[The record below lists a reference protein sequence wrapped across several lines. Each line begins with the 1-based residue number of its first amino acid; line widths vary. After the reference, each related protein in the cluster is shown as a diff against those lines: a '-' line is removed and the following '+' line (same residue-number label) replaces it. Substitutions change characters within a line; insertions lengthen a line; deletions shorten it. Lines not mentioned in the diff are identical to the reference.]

1 MEDAALYAEL
11 SDKIIILATST
22 IRLAV
27 ALLIMPVFSDEI
39 IPPLV
44 RNSLFV
50 TLAIVVVY
58 LQSDFDVDALTTA
71 GWLSLFAKEI
81 FIGVVI
87 GFFFG
92 LFLWAFEAAG
102 TIIDTQIGAS
112 MAMVYDP
119 ISGHEVT
126 LYGDFLGR
134 WVNFVFIASGGLLFL
149 VLSIFESYSLW
160 PVAAPIPDLKQAS
173 VLFLQSEFSR
183 FIKLLLMIASP
194 IMVVIFIIDMSM
206 GMINRFAKRLD
217 ILFIT
222 LALKGLAALLMLIV
236 MIPTIIEILLN
247 QLDLHK
253 NGLDAVTQKIIGS
266 LPSR

>member
-1 MEDAALYAEL
+1 MEDPVLYSLL
-11 SDKIIILATST
+11 SDKILVLASST
-22 IRLAV
+22 LRLAV

-39 IPPLV
+39 IPALV
-44 RNSLFV
+44 RNSLFI

-58 LQSDFDVDALTTA
+58 LQPSLDVDTLTIS

-102 TIIDTQIGAS
+102 TIVDTQIGAS
-112 MAMVYDP
+112 MAMIYDP

-134 WVNFVFIASGGLLFL
+134 WVNFVFVASGGLMFL
-149 VLSIFESYSLW
+149 VLTVLESYAIW
-160 PVAAPIPDLKQAS
+160 PVSEPIPDLQQAS
-173 VLFLQSEFSR
+173 LLFLESEFSR
-183 FIKLLLMIASP
+183 FVKLILMIASP
-194 IMVVIFIIDMSM
+194 IVVVVFMVDMAM

-217 ILFIT
+217 ILFVS
-222 LALKGLAALLMLIV
+222 LAIKGLVALLMLVIL
-236 MIPTIIEILLN
+236 IPTMIEILMM
-247 QLDLHK
+247 QLDMHK
-253 NGLDAVTQKIIGS
+253 QGIDGVTRSVIGK
-266 LPSR
+266 

>member
-1 MEDAALYAEL
+1 MESAEL
-11 SDKIIILATST
+11 YSYLGEQIIVLGFST
-22 IRLAV
+22 LRLAV
-27 ALLIMPVFSDEI
+27 AFLTIPIFSNEI

-50 TLAIVVVY
+50 TLALVVVY
-58 LQSDFDVDALTTA
+58 LQPGFSIDSLTTA
-71 GWLSLFAKEI
+71 GWISLFAKEI
-81 FIGVVI
+81 FVGIVI

-149 VLSIFESYSLW
+149 VLAVLESYVMW
-160 PVAAPIPDLKQAS
+160 PIAESIPDLKQAS
-173 VLFLQSEFSR
+173 LIFVESEFSR
-183 FIKLLLMIASP
+183 FVKLVLMIASP
-194 IMVVIFIIDMSM
+194 VVVVVFMVDLSM
-206 GMINRFAKRLD
+206 GIINRFAKRLD
-217 ILFIT
+217 ILFISM
-222 LALKGLAALLMLIV
+222 AVKGLVALLMLL
-236 MIPTIIEILLN
+236 MLIPAMVEILMI
-247 QLDLHK
+247 QLDIHR
-253 NGLDAVTQKIIGS
+253 NGLDHVTRKIIG
-266 LPSR
+266 